1 MAPIVRPAGD
11 GEADHGGHGGGGDE
25 KAVDSSH
32 VPVLFRLPGPASSP
46 ASVPKVIGM
55 RSEDALCRLNRS

>member
-1 MAPIVRPAGD
+1 MAPIVRPVGD
-11 GEADHGGHGGGGDE
+11 GEADYGSHGGSGDE

-32 VPVLFRLPGPASSP
+32 VLVLFRLPGPASSP
-46 ASVPKVIGM
+46 ASVPKVIGT